1 MRARKTQVTCVF
13 AARGGGISSRMRAI
27 AACSIGY
34 GIVLFL
40 TVGLSLHYGD
50 ACVETASER
59 DCSLSASWQATFH
72 VAMAAASLASFVVL
86 VRVSIR
92 PSRQLQLAPHHSDA
106 PLRSRVA
113 GAAGVCI
120 CSVAWWALF
129 NAWGCMVAFG
139 SLPTSPAE
147 TERCA
152 LESIPFATYY
162 APPHVII
169 FRLQYAHETT
179 LFAPTPTFPFYPET
193 LPVKYPCFLSH
204 PLLSP
209 CSTLCAKG
217 SEFLSH
223 PSLVLKNICAPWA
236 LPRAGMPL

>member
-1 MRARKTQVTCVF
+1 MRARTSQVTCVF
-13 AARGGGISSRMRAI
+13 AARGGGSSNRTRAI
-27 AACSIGY
+27 AACSTGY

-50 ACVETASER
+50 ACVETAGER
-59 DCSLSASWQATFH
+59 ECSLSASWQATFH

-86 VRVSIR
+86 VRVSIK
-92 PSRQLQLAPHHSDA
+92 PRQLQLAPHHGDA

-113 GAAGVCI
+113 GTAGVCI

-152 LESIPFATYY
+152 LKSILFETCHAPDVLVSRPCPRKLPCFFPVL
-162 APPHVII
+162 APP
-169 FRLQYAHETT
+169 
-179 LFAPTPTFPFYPET
+179 PT
-193 LPVKYPCFLSH
+193 LP
-204 PLLSP
+204 PLVSP
-209 CSTLCAKG
+209 
-217 SEFLSH
+217 
-223 PSLVLKNICAPWA
+223 
-236 LPRAGMPL
+236 

>member
-1 MRARKTQVTCVF
+1 MRARTSQVTCVF
-13 AARGGGISSRMRAI
+13 AARGGGSSNRTRAI
-27 AACSIGY
+27 AACSTGY

-50 ACVETASER
+50 ACVETAGER
-59 DCSLSASWQATFH
+59 ECSLSASWQATFH

-86 VRVSIR
+86 VRVSIK
-92 PSRQLQLAPHHSDA
+92 PRQLQLAPHHGDA

-139 SLPTSPAE
+139 SVPTSPAE

-152 LESIPFATYY
+152 LKSILFETCHAPDVLVSLSRVSTMPMKTSLFPPRSRPPPHFATTC
-162 APPHVII
+162 
-169 FRLQYAHETT
+169 L
-179 LFAPTPTFPFYPET
+179 
-193 LPVKYPCFLSH
+193 
-204 PLLSP
+204 
-209 CSTLCAKG
+209 
-217 SEFLSH
+217 
-223 PSLVLKNICAPWA
+223 A
-236 LPRAGMPL
+236 LITES